1 MENNEK
7 FMNNEEE
14 LDEFVLGVSLISCMV
29 KLTRD
34 EGVAIKSLINENYPH
49 TYPFYCRRVGI
60 STPNFY
66 STLNG
71 ERQCSL
77 EFLNK
82 LLSGI
87 GYTATITDPK
97 IVIKEIPQTEI
108 IIEHLTETSYDN
120 VEMERTTEDDDEET
134 NLT

>member
-1 MENNEK
+1 MSDED
-7 FMNNEEE
+7 E
-14 LDEFVLGVSLISCMV
+14 LDEFILGVSLVSCMV

-34 EGVAIKSLINENYPH
+34 EGMAIKSLINENYPH

-82 LLSGI
+82 LLSGV
-87 GYTATITDPK
+87 GYAATITDPK

-108 IIEHLTETSYDN
+108 IVEHLTEINHDDM
-120 VEMERTTEDDDEET
+120 EMERTTEDDDEET
-134 NLT
+134 NIT

>member
-1 MENNEK
+1 MENNED
-7 FMNNEEE
+7 E

-29 KLTRD
+29 KLTRE
-34 EGVAIKSLINENYPH
+34 EGIAIKSLINENYPH

-87 GYTATITDPK
+87 GYAAIITNPE
-97 IVIKEIPQTEI
+97 IVIKEIPQIEI
-108 IIEHLTETSYDN
+108 IAPTEHLMEDDYGTRSL
-120 VEMERTTEDDDEET
+120 EMEKSIEDQDEET
-134 NLT
+134 SIT

>member
-1 MENNEK
+1 MD
-7 FMNNEEE
+7 NEEE
-14 LDEFVLGVSLISCMV
+14 LDEFPLSASLVSCMI
-29 KLTRD
+29 KLTRE
-34 EGVAIKSLINENYPH
+34 EGIAIKSLINENYAHTFPH
-49 TYPFYCRRVGI
+49 YCQRVGI

-87 GYTATITDPK
+87 SYRAIILNPE
-97 IVIKEIPQTEI
+97 IVIQEIPTGQIVDVVDYIIQDTESLSN
-108 IIEHLTETSYDN
+108 EQGEAD
-120 VEMERTTEDDDEET
+120 M
-134 NLT
+134 

>member
-1 MENNEK
+1 MDNED
-7 FMNNEEE
+7 E
-14 LDEFVLGVSLISCMV
+14 LDEFVLGVSLVSCMV
-29 KLTRD
+29 KLTRE

-87 GYTATITDPK
+87 GYCAIISDPEIT
-97 IVIKEIPQTEI
+97 IKEIPQTEI
-108 IIEHLTETSYDN
+108 IVEHLTEINHDD
-120 VEMERTTEDDDEET
+120 VEMEKPTEDNDEET

>member
-1 MENNEK
+1 
-7 FMNNEEE
+7 MNNEEE

-29 KLTRD
+29 KLTRE
-34 EGVAIKSLINENYPH
+34 EGIAIKSLINENYPH

-87 GYTATITDPK
+87 SYRAIILNPT
-97 IVIKEIPQTEI
+97 IVIQEIPTGQIVDVADFITPDTESLSN
-108 IIEHLTETSYDN
+108 EQ
-120 VEMERTTEDDDEET
+120 EEADM
-134 NLT
+134 

>member
-1 MENNEK
+1 ME
-7 FMNNEEE
+7 NNEEE
-14 LDEFVLGVSLISCMV
+14 LDEFILGVSLVSCMV

-34 EGVAIKSLINENYPH
+34 EGMAIKSLINENYPH

-87 GYTATITDPK
+87 SYRAIILNPQ
-97 IVIKEIPQTEI
+97 IVIQEIPTGQIVDVADYIIQDTESLSN
-108 IIEHLTETSYDN
+108 EQ
-120 VEMERTTEDDDEET
+120 EEADM
-134 NLT
+134 

>member
-1 MENNEK
+1 ME
-7 FMNNEEE
+7 NNEEE
-14 LDEFVLGVSLISCMV
+14 LDEFPLSASLVSCMI
-29 KLTRD
+29 KLTRE
-34 EGVAIKSLINENYPH
+34 EGIAIKSLINENYAHTFPH
-49 TYPFYCRRVGI
+49 YCQRVGI

-87 GYTATITDPK
+87 SYRAIILNPE
-97 IVIKEIPQTEI
+97 IVIQEIPTGQIVDVADYIIQDTESLSN
-108 IIEHLTETSYDN
+108 EQGEAG
-120 VEMERTTEDDDEET
+120 M
-134 NLT
+134 

>member
-1 MENNEK
+1 MENNED
-7 FMNNEEE
+7 E

-29 KLTRD
+29 KLTRE
-34 EGVAIKSLINENYPH
+34 EGIAIKSLINENYPH

-87 GYTATITDPK
+87 SYRAIILNPT
-97 IVIKEIPQTEI
+97 IVIQEIPTGQIVDVADFITPDTESLSN
-108 IIEHLTETSYDN
+108 EQ
-120 VEMERTTEDDDEET
+120 EEVDM
-134 NLT
+134 

>member
-1 MENNEK
+1 MDNED
-7 FMNNEEE
+7 E

-87 GYTATITDPK
+87 SYRAIILNPT
-97 IVIKEIPQTEI
+97 IVIQEIPTGQIVDVADFITPDTESLSN
-108 IIEHLTETSYDN
+108 EQ
-120 VEMERTTEDDDEET
+120 EEVDM
-134 NLT
+134 

>member
-7 FMNNEEE
+7 FMNNEDE

-29 KLTRD
+29 KLTRE
-34 EGVAIKSLINENYPH
+34 EGIAIKSLINENYPH

-87 GYTATITDPK
+87 SYRAIILNPT
-97 IVIKEIPQTEI
+97 IVIQEIPTGQIVDVADFITPDTESLSN
-108 IIEHLTETSYDN
+108 EQ
-120 VEMERTTEDDDEET
+120 EEVDM
-134 NLT
+134 